1 MRVMSEATRLT
12 YRYDRLR
19 AVSSGVIDSAAST
32 FLILIAV
39 QALHADSLSKS
50 LIAAG
55 GNIGLLLTLWLVP
68 LAARLARPATSIA
81 SALLALGALGFVVAA
96 AWPALPVYVA
106 GSILAMACVNLVIPL
121 VTFAYQA
128 NYSPRERGHYVSRAL
143 VIRVTVAAVAGEV
156 GGRLLSADILLFR
169 WLLAAFALALVFA
182 AIAVRRMPS
191 LPLAPMND
199 GKRHSP
205 FHAMRFLKT
214 DRTLRFTLVAWMLM
228 GFANL
233 MMVPLRVEYLA
244 NPRYGIQ
251 LAPQAIALYTIVVP
265 SIVRILLTPMWGQL
279 FDRMNFFAMR
289 IILNVGFAVGTAA
302 FFVGTSVVGLFAGA
316 IVFGAAAAGGEL
328 AWSLW
333 VTKFSPPE
341 HVAEYMSIHT
351 FFTGLRG
358 IAAPILAFQIVE
370 SVSITT
376 MGIISAIMIVL
387 ASLIL
392 VPEMR
397 AAKPPPAG

>member
-1 MRVMSEATRLT
+1 MSAISEATRLT

-19 AVSSGVIDSAAST
+19 AISSGVIDSAAST

-81 SALLALGALGFVVAA
+81 SALFAVGALGFAA
-96 AWPALPVYVA
+96 AAVWPALPVYVA
-106 GSILAMACVNLVIPL
+106 GSILAMACVNLLIPL

-143 VIRVTVAAVAGEV
+143 VIRVTVAAIAGEV
-156 GGRLLSADILLFR
+156 GGRMLSADIQLFR
-169 WLLAAFALALVFA
+169 WMLAAFALALVFA
-182 AIAVRRMPS
+182 AVAVRRIPS
-191 LPLAPMND
+191 QPIAPMND
-199 GKRHSP
+199 GKRRSP

-244 NPRYGIQ
+244 NPRYGIR
-251 LAPQAIALYTIVVP
+251 LEPQAIALYTIVVP
-265 SIVRILLTPMWGQL
+265 SIVRILLTPMWGKL

-302 FFVGTSVVGLFAGA
+302 FFVGTGTIGLFAGA

-358 IAAPILAFQIVE
+358 IAAPLFAFQIVE
-370 SVSITT
+370 TVSITT
-376 MGIISAIMIVL
+376 MGIICAIMIVL

-397 AAKPPPAG
+397 AVKSTPAG